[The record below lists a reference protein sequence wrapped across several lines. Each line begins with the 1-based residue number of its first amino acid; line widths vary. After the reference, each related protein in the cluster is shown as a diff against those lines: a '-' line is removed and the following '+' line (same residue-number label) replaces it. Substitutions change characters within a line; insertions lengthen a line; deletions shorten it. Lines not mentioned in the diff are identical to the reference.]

1 MAKSVSLY
9 ISNLCR
15 ICIKLAF
22 ISLILFIIWS
32 IYLIFTKDP
41 MVLALGW
48 IAGMFLVP
56 FFFVV
61 IVASLL
67 LYVINPP
74 KKQENKTSDLYNP
87 LEKSLLKNKKLSR
100 YLIAISICLSITYI
114 ILHDISIMYIQMIL
128 CFFTLFLAFKY
139 GKQILFTG
147 ITLFLSQIKIIQLLF
162 WGKLSEGLTISLSEY
177 MYTYIGGFTPL
188 ITFLSILFLVFSN
201 WIIYRKS
208 NKL

>member
-9 ISNLCR
+9 IANLCR
-15 ICIKLAF
+15 RCIKLAF
-22 ISLILFIIWS
+22 ISLILFIVWS
-32 IYLIFTKDP
+32 IYLILTKNP

-48 IAGMFLVP
+48 MAGMFLVP

-67 LYVINPP
+67 LYIISPP
-74 KKQENKTSDLYNP
+74 KKEENKTADLYNP
-87 LEKSLLKNKKLSR
+87 SEKSLLKNKKLSR

-114 ILHDISIMYIQMIL
+114 VLHDISIMYIQMIL
-128 CFFTLFLAFKY
+128 CLFTLFLAFKY

-177 MYTYIGGFTPL
+177 I
-188 ITFLSILFLVFSN
+188 
-201 WIIYRKS
+201 
-208 NKL
+208 